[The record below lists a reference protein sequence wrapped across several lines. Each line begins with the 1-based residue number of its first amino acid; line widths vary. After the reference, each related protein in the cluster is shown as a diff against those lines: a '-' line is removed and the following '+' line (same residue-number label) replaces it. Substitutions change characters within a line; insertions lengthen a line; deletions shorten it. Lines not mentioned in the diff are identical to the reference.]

1 MIIYPGTF
9 DPITNGH
16 KDIIERSL
24 KMFDGVTIAVAES
37 EQKKTLFPLDIRL
50 NLVKEIFKNEK
61 KYYRNII
68 FRVLKDLL
76 IEKKIFNVLR
86 GIRSVTDYEF
96 ELQMANMNKKLHNK
110 IETFFMIPQENYSFI
125 SSSIVREIISLKGDI
140 SKFVPNEVIEYL
152 KKNDT

>member
-61 KYYRNII
+61 KI
-68 FRVLKDLL
+68 FVISFTGLLKDLL

-86 GIRSVTDYEF
+86 GIRSITDYEY

-110 IETFFMIPQENYSFI
+110 IETFFMIPQESYSFI

-152 KKNDT
+152 EKK

>member
-24 KMFDGVTIAVAES
+24 KIFDGITIAVAES
-37 EQKKTLFPLDIRL
+37 KQKKTLFPLEVRL
-50 NLVKEIFKNEK
+50 KFVKKIFENEK
-61 KYYRNII
+61 NITVI
-68 FRVLKDLL
+68 SFSGLLKDLL

-86 GIRSVTDYEF
+86 GIRSVADYEF
-96 ELQMANMNKKLHNK
+96 ERQLANMNKKLDKK
-110 IETFFMIPQENYSFI
+110 IETVFMIPNENYSSI
-125 SSSIVREIISLKGDI
+125 SSSIVREVINLKGDI

>member
-24 KMFDGVTIAVAES
+24 KMFDGVTIAVAQS

-61 KYYRNII
+61 KI
-68 FRVLKDLL
+68 FVISFTGLLKDLL
-76 IEKKIFNVLR
+76 IERKIFNVLR
-86 GIRSVTDYEF
+86 GIRSVTDYEY

-152 KKNDT
+152 EKK

>member
-16 KDIIERSL
+16 RDIIERSL

-61 KYYRNII
+61 KI
-68 FRVLKDLL
+68 FVISFTGLLKDLL

-86 GIRSVTDYEF
+86 GIRSVTDYEY

-110 IETFFMIPQENYSFI
+110 IETFFMIPQENYSCI

-152 KKNDT
+152 EKK

>member
-61 KYYRNII
+61 KI
-68 FRVLKDLL
+68 FVISFTGLLKDLL

-86 GIRSVTDYEF
+86 GIRSVTDYEY

-152 KKNDT
+152 KKK

>member
-24 KMFDGVTIAVAES
+24 KIFDGITIAIAES
-37 EQKKTLFPLDIRL
+37 KQKKTLFPLEVRL
-50 NLVKEIFKNEK
+50 KFVKKIFKNEK
-61 KYYRNII
+61 NITVI
-68 FRVLKDLL
+68 SFSGLLKDLL

-86 GIRSVTDYEF
+86 GIRSVADYEF
-96 ELQMANMNKKLHNK
+96 ELQLANMNKKLDEK
-110 IETFFMIPQENYSFI
+110 IETVFMIPNENYSSI
-125 SSSIVREIISLKGDI
+125 SSSIVREVINLKGDV
-140 SKFVPNEVIEYL
+140 SEFVPNEVIEYL

>member
-24 KMFDGVTIAVAES
+24 KMFDSVIIAVAES
-37 EQKKTLFPLDIRL
+37 KQKKTLLSLDIRL

-61 KYYRNII
+61 KIAVI
-68 FRVLKDLL
+68 SFSGLLKDLI

-86 GIRSVTDYEF
+86 GIRSVTDYEY
-96 ELQMANMNKKLHNK
+96 ELQMANMNKKLHNE
-110 IETFFMIPQENYSFI
+110 IETVFMIPKENYSCI

-152 KKNDT
+152 EKK

>member
-24 KMFDGVTIAVAES
+24 KMFDGVTIAVAQS

-61 KYYRNII
+61 KI
-68 FRVLKDLL
+68 FVISFTGLLKDLL
-76 IEKKIFNVLR
+76 IERKIFNVLR
-86 GIRSVTDYEF
+86 GIRSVTDYEY

-140 SKFVPNEVIEYL
+140 SKFVLNEVIEYL
-152 KKNDT
+152 EKK

>member
-16 KDIIERSL
+16 KDIIERAL
-24 KMFDGVTIAVAES
+24 KIFDGITIAVAEN
-37 EQKKTLFPLDIRL
+37 EQKKTLFPLEVRL
-50 NLVKEIFKNEK
+50 KLVKKIFKNEK
-61 KYYRNII
+61 NITVI
-68 FRVLKDLL
+68 PFSGLLKNLL

-86 GIRSVTDYEF
+86 GIRSIVDYEF
-96 ELQMANMNKKLHNK
+96 ELQLANMNKKLDKK
-110 IETFFMIPQENYSFI
+110 IETVFMIPNENYSYI
-125 SSSIVREIISLKGDI
+125 SSSIVREIINLKGDI

>member
-61 KYYRNII
+61 KI
-68 FRVLKDLL
+68 FVISFTGLLKDLL

-86 GIRSVTDYEF
+86 GIRSVTDYEY
-96 ELQMANMNKKLHNK
+96 ELQMANMNKKLHNE
-110 IETFFMIPQENYSFI
+110 IETVFMIPKENYSCI

-152 KKNDT
+152 EKK

>member
-16 KDIIERSL
+16 KDIIKRSI
-24 KMFDGVTIAVAES
+24 KIFDGITIAVAES
-37 EQKKTLFPLDIRL
+37 NQKKTLFPLEVRL
-50 NLVKEIFKNEK
+50 KFVKKIFKKEK
-61 KYYRNII
+61 NITVI
-68 FRVLKDLL
+68 SFSGLLKDLL

-86 GIRSVTDYEF
+86 GIRSVADYEF
-96 ELQMANMNKKLHNK
+96 ELQLANMNKKLDKK
-110 IETFFMIPQENYSFI
+110 IETVFMIPNEDYSSI
-125 SSSIVREIISLKGDI
+125 SSSIVREVINLKGDI

>member
-24 KMFDGVTIAVAES
+24 KMFDGVTIAVAQS

-61 KYYRNII
+61 KI
-68 FRVLKDLL
+68 FVISFTGLLKDLL
-76 IEKKIFNVLR
+76 IERKIFNVLR
-86 GIRSVTDYEF
+86 GIRSVTDYEY

-152 KKNDT
+152 KKK

>member
-24 KMFDGVTIAVAES
+24 KMFDGVTIAVAQS

-61 KYYRNII
+61 KI
-68 FRVLKDLL
+68 FVISFTGLLKDLL

-86 GIRSVTDYEF
+86 GIRSVTDYEY
-96 ELQMANMNKKLHNK
+96 ELQMANMNKKLHDK
-110 IETFFMIPQENYSFI
+110 IETFFMIPQESYSFI

-140 SKFVPNEVIEYL
+140 GKFVPNEVIEYL
-152 KKNDT
+152 EKK

>member
-16 KDIIERSL
+16 KDIIGRSL
-24 KMFDGVTIAVAES
+24 NIFDRITIAVAES
-37 EQKKTLFPLDIRL
+37 EQKKTLFPLEVRL
-50 NLVKEIFKNEK
+50 KFIKKIFKNEK
-61 KYYRNII
+61 KITVI
-68 FRVLKDLL
+68 SFSGLLKDLL

-86 GIRSVTDYEF
+86 GIRSVADYEF
-96 ELQMANMNKKLHNK
+96 ELQLANMNKKLDK
-110 IETFFMIPQENYSFI
+110 RIETVFMIPNENYSSI
-125 SSSIVREIISLKGDI
+125 SSSIVREIINLKGDI

>member
-24 KMFDGVTIAVAES
+24 KIFDGITIAVAES
-37 EQKKTLFPLDIRL
+37 NQKKTLFPLEVRL
-50 NLVKEIFKNEK
+50 KFVKKIFKNEK
-61 KYYRNII
+61 NITVI
-68 FRVLKDLL
+68 SFSGLLKDLL

-96 ELQMANMNKKLHNK
+96 ELQLANMNKKLDKK
-110 IETFFMIPQENYSFI
+110 IETVFMIPNENYSSI
-125 SSSIVREIISLKGDI
+125 SSSIVREVINLKGDI

>member
-16 KDIIERSL
+16 KDIIDRSL
-24 KMFDGVTIAVAES
+24 KIFDGITIAVAES
-37 EQKKTLFPLDIRL
+37 KQKKTLFPLEVRL
-50 NLVKEIFKNEK
+50 KFVKKIFKNEK
-61 KYYRNII
+61 NITVI
-68 FRVLKDLL
+68 SFSGLLKDLL

-86 GIRSVTDYEF
+86 GIRSVADYEF
-96 ELQMANMNKKLHNK
+96 ELQLANMNKKLDKK
-110 IETFFMIPQENYSFI
+110 IETVFMIPNENYSSI
-125 SSSIVREIISLKGDI
+125 SSSIVREIINLNGDI

>member
-16 KDIIERSL
+16 KNIIHRSL
-24 KMFDGVTIAVAES
+24 KIFDSITIAVAES

-50 NLVKEIFKNEK
+50 NFIKKIFKNEK
-61 KYYRNII
+61 KITVI
-68 FRVLKDLL
+68 SFSGLLKDLL

-86 GIRSVTDYEF
+86 GIRSVADYEF
-96 ELQMANMNKKLHNK
+96 ELQLANMNKKLDNK
-110 IETFFMIPQENYSFI
+110 IETVFMIPQENYSFI

-140 SKFVPNEVIEYL
+140 SEFVPKEVVEYL
-152 KKNDT
+152 IKNDT

>member
-24 KMFDGVTIAVAES
+24 KIFDEITIAVAES
-37 EQKKTLFPLDIRL
+37 NQKKTLFPLEVRL
-50 NLVKEIFKNEK
+50 KFVKKIFKNEK
-61 KYYRNII
+61 NITVI
-68 FRVLKDLL
+68 SFSGLLKDLL

-86 GIRSVTDYEF
+86 GIRSVADYEF
-96 ELQMANMNKKLHNK
+96 ELQLANMNKKLDKK
-110 IETFFMIPQENYSFI
+110 IETVFMIPNENNSYI
-125 SSSIVREIISLKGDI
+125 SSSIVREIINLKGDI

>member
-16 KDIIERSL
+16 IDIIERSL
-24 KMFDGVTIAVAES
+24 KMFDSVIIAVAES
-37 EQKKTLFPLDIRL
+37 KQKKTLLPLNIRL

-61 KYYRNII
+61 KIDVI
-68 FRVLKDLL
+68 SFSGLLKDLI

-86 GIRSVTDYEF
+86 GIRSVTDYEY
-96 ELQMANMNKKLHNK
+96 ELQMANMNKKLLNK
-110 IETFFMIPQENYSFI
+110 IETVFMIPTQNYSCI

-140 SKFVPNEVIEYL
+140 SKFVPNEVIEFL
-152 KKNDT
+152 EKK

>member
-24 KMFDGVTIAVAES
+24 NIFDRITIAVAES
-37 EQKKTLFPLDIRL
+37 EQKKTLFPLEVRL
-50 NLVKEIFKNEK
+50 KFVKKIFKNEK
-61 KYYRNII
+61 KITVI
-68 FRVLKDLL
+68 PFSGLLKDLL

-86 GIRSVTDYEF
+86 GIRSVADYEF
-96 ELQMANMNKKLHNK
+96 ELQLANMNKKLDER
-110 IETFFMIPQENYSFI
+110 IETVFMIPNENYSSI
-125 SSSIVREIISLKGDI
+125 SSSIVREIINLKGDI

>member
-24 KMFDGVTIAVAES
+24 KIFDGITIAVAES
-37 EQKKTLFPLDIRL
+37 KQKKTLFPLEVRL
-50 NLVKEIFKNEK
+50 KFIKKIFKNEK
-61 KYYRNII
+61 KITVI
-68 FRVLKDLL
+68 SFSGLLKDLL

-86 GIRSVTDYEF
+86 GIRSVADYEF
-96 ELQMANMNKKLHNK
+96 ELQLANMNKKLDK
-110 IETFFMIPQENYSFI
+110 RIETVFMIPNENYSSI
-125 SSSIVREIISLKGDI
+125 SSSIVREIINLKGDI

>member
-1 MIIYPGTF
+1 MIIDPGTF

-24 KMFDGVTIAVAES
+24 KMFDSVTIAVAES

-61 KYYRNII
+61 KI
-68 FRVLKDLL
+68 FVISFTGLLKDLL

-86 GIRSVTDYEF
+86 GIRSVTDYEY

-152 KKNDT
+152 EKK

>member
-24 KMFDGVTIAVAES
+24 KIFDSMTIAVAES
-37 EQKKTLFPLDIRL
+37 EQKKTLFPLVIRL
-50 NLVKEIFKNEK
+50 NLLKEIFKNEK
-61 KYYRNII
+61 KITVI
-68 FRVLKDLL
+68 SFSGLLKDLL

-86 GIRSVTDYEF
+86 GIRSVADYEY

-110 IETFFMIPQENYSFI
+110 IETVFMIPQENYSFI
-125 SSSIVREIISLKGDI
+125 SSSIVREIINLKGDI

-152 KKNDT
+152 KKK

>member
-16 KDIIERSL
+16 KDIIDRSL
-24 KMFDGVTIAVAES
+24 KIFDEITIAVAES
-37 EQKKTLFPLDIRL
+37 EQKKTLFPLEVRL
-50 NLVKEIFKNEK
+50 KFVKKIFKNEK
-61 KYYRNII
+61 NITVI
-68 FRVLKDLL
+68 SFSGLLKDLL

-86 GIRSVTDYEF
+86 GIRSITDYEF
-96 ELQMANMNKKLHNK
+96 ELQLANMNKKLNKK
-110 IETFFMIPQENYSFI
+110 IETVFMIPNEHYSSI
-125 SSSIVREIISLKGDI
+125 SSSIVREIINLKGDI

>member
-24 KMFDGVTIAVAES
+24 KIFDGITIAVAES
-37 EQKKTLFPLDIRL
+37 NQKKTLFPLEVRL
-50 NLVKEIFKNEK
+50 KFVKKIFKNEK
-61 KYYRNII
+61 NITVI
-68 FRVLKDLL
+68 SFSGLLKDLL

-86 GIRSVTDYEF
+86 VIRSVADYEF
-96 ELQMANMNKKLHNK
+96 ELQLANMNKKLDKK
-110 IETFFMIPQENYSFI
+110 IETVFMIPNENYSSI
-125 SSSIVREIISLKGDI
+125 SSSIVREIINLKGDI
-140 SKFVPNEVIEYL
+140 SKFVPSEVIEYL

>member
-24 KMFDGVTIAVAES
+24 KIFDRITIAVAES
-37 EQKKTLFPLDIRL
+37 KQKKTSFPLEVRL
-50 NLVKEIFKNEK
+50 KFVKKIFKNEK
-61 KYYRNII
+61 NITVI
-68 FRVLKDLL
+68 SFSGLLKDLL

-86 GIRSVTDYEF
+86 GIRSVADYEF
-96 ELQMANMNKKLHNK
+96 ELQLANMNKKLDKK
-110 IETFFMIPQENYSFI
+110 IETVFMIPNENYSSI
-125 SSSIVREIISLKGDI
+125 SSSIVREIINLKGDI

>member
-61 KYYRNII
+61 KI
-68 FRVLKDLL
+68 FVISFTGLLKDLL
-76 IEKKIFNVLR
+76 IERKIFNVLR
-86 GIRSVTDYEF
+86 GIRSVTDYEY

-152 KKNDT
+152 KKK